1 MIRTKG
7 LKAMSNK
14 AKKTRNQD
22 LEDLVFNF
30 PGRFERLWEDV
41 RIPLFWS
48 GAAVICLSLLVGFSV
63 SRTGGER
70 LAVLPYEMQDL
81 IQKRQPGTSLTAALD
96 QRLGQYRAETT
107 KLAAARTNL
116 EQRVAQLEET
126 YGDITASIP
135 IRQPTEAA
143 ASAAIAPP
151 ADASFKKT
159 AEAAVTDEKSAG
171 SLTMTTRSQFG
182 IELGTDQTMG
192 GLRTRW
198 IKLMEQFGMIMTGYE
213 PVISA
218 SDGEGGVTLH
228 LVVGPFSNAQEAA
241 EACAKLRV
249 AGLSSCSPAP
259 YDGQRL
265 ALR

>member
-1 MIRTKG
+1 
-7 LKAMSNK
+7 MSYK
-14 AKKTRNQD
+14 AKKPRNLD
-22 LEDLVFNF
+22 LEDLIFNF
-30 PGRFERLWEDV
+30 PTRFERLWQDV

-48 GAAVICLSLLVGFSV
+48 GAAVVSLGLLVGFSV

-70 LAVLPYEMQDL
+70 LALLPYEVQDL
-81 IQKRQPGTSLTAALD
+81 IQKRQPGASLSAALD
-96 QRLGQYRAETT
+96 KRLGQYNIEST
-107 KLAAARTNL
+107 KLAQARVNL

-135 IRQPTEAA
+135 KRQDIPAA
-143 ASAAIAPP
+143 ANVVAPP
-151 ADASFKKT
+151 ADANFKKT
-159 AEAAVTDEKSAG
+159 AEAAAAGDEKSAG

-198 IKLMEQFGMIMTGYE
+198 INLMEQFGMIMTGYE

-218 SDGEGGVTLH
+218 SDSEGGVTLH
-228 LVVGPFSNAQEAA
+228 LIVGPFSNAQEAA
-241 EACAKLRV
+241 EACTKLRT
-249 AGLSSCSPAP
+249 AGLSACAPVP